1 MTLIQSKPNS
11 VVAGTHN
18 TLTMDKAQLISLITN
33 SGDANAAYY
42 ADEANWKRVVFY
54 YQDYTKKQKTVVMFD
69 TSTNQGKFKTS
80 PKSKYNKWQLR
91 RIVIEDKDNG
101 LFTLSRSASS
111 ATSALNA
118 QEMDVISPNVAPTGI
133 MLAGA
138 VNNSKSIAENT
149 TFVGNLAAV
158 DENINDSHV
167 FSIVSGGDAADFQI
181 VGSNALHFKVAPNF
195 ESGKTSYTVTVKATD
210 LEGLFVSQTFT
221 ITVVDVAEA
230 PPAESFVVSSTE
242 IKSLSAAY
250 DTVAVLSAIDPEG
263 GNNFVFSLIAGT
275 GDTDNSNF
283 YIVGNKLK
291 SKKSFNGV
299 EKDLYSIR
307 IRVTDIAGTFTDKI
321 FTFSVTTTGPAAYG
335 NVFSYYNSKYI
346 PSLLGTSTSAL
357 QRKPTGGRI
366 SNDGNC
372 ALAGNGIFI
381 KNIITGAWESRWVDS
396 PVNSYYSFCLSA
408 DGQFVAQSSNSNS
421 CAIYKKHG
429 NTFFQKSILTLPN
442 SYAAELMTF
451 NPNVNMLLV
460 YASNKSTSPYGN
472 IIVIYK
478 LTNKSIWEQ
487 SQTITLSSENNLG
500 VSLEISSD
508 NTIFYGNSTGTT
520 VKTYTYNLTT
530 GQYSAGIDINK
541 PSNLGSNIRFGENI
555 SINTVDEIAIGYYQG
570 VSIYNKQQTGGWT
583 ETHRF
588 TDTSSS
594 NYGAS
599 LSNFKNNMIAITSPS
614 GAGNKISIL
623 KKNNNIWSS
632 TSFSVSSTDSA
643 YRWAQYLVLGDNEI
657 INDSPVTHYKYV
669 NNIWTKA
676 SNTFFGPNTLTA
688 SRFSRA
694 YFVSDSLIDVSDSFN
709 LSKLAYIKE
718 NGDILF
724 NVALSTDSGKTG
736 IPGITSDDFG
746 THYQPSVSLDKKYLS
761 FSYNE
766 NNANLK
772 KFKLFKNTEENPENF
787 PFYTTELSLDLNTIG
802 INDYSVYSDINDAGN
817 VFVIASPQ
825 TSTASS
831 YGVVKVY
838 EKINNVWTNTW
849 TLNNTGGSS
858 SNRFIYP
865 KINKTGNIIAFQ
877 YFNSSSS
884 AYTLGKVYKKS
895 NLNEWIEVTNLP
907 NSTVLGSNVDI
918 IGFDK
923 DDMLMLLTPGGTI
936 GAGVH
941 SYSINA
947 SNQLVFSN
955 SIFHSVTGYR
965 FMSFTSRFDAATR
978 LNSFRD
984 RLFLQEVKTDT
995 TRFVHTEVYTKQN
1008 NNWKK
1013 IAKMPTSNT
1022 DSAYGP
1028 VVLSCDSSGS
1038 KFMAA
1043 NTATGEDFSVI
1054 KLSSQYEK
1062 EYLELEKVIVSNI
1075 QNGHTSVSADGL
1087 TMVRAKDTGASVT
1100 TIEFYAKNETDWA
1113 LQQTYTGN
1121 SDPYISSTIS
1131 EISLSGDG
1139 NTLAI
1144 GYSSKRI
1151 GSSTLMGQVDI
1162 FKRTGNSWAKIQSLD
1177 TQSSLPAGYT
1187 SSGSYRFGA
1196 SVSLDSSGTTLAVG
1210 ATHYGYGAAFI
1221 FKLNNNVWTHYYT
1234 NTNALSTNQGY
1245 TYGKRVRLSP
1255 SGNTLCLTHPSYNNA
1270 FSNQGYILVF
1280 DVPSKSSIINFYQ
1293 PSGSTGTYSFSQDG
1307 ELFVGSDNAF
1317 LIQNKIF
1324 TRSGSTWSTVDL
1336 TLASNEFN
1344 VSNFSRTSSTATYV
1358 GCYLSPNSDF
1368 AVGAGALIYKKINNG
1383 TWVRTDT
1390 LDPRDYELDTSEA
1403 NFYTII
1409 VSLSGS
1415 SDYVFMTVGQNTVI
1429 FNKS

>member
-42 ADEANWKRVVFY
+42 ADEANWKRVIFY

-101 LFTLSRSASS
+101 LFTLSRSVSS

-118 QEMDVISPNVAPTGI
+118 QEIDVISPNVAPIGI
-133 MLAGA
+133 MLTGA
-138 VNNSKSIAENT
+138 VNNAKPIAENT

-167 FSIVSGGDAADFQI
+167 FSIVSGGDGADFEI

-210 LEGLFVSQTFT
+210 LEGLFVNQTFT

-291 SKKSFNGV
+291 SKKSLDGV

-335 NVFSYYNSKYI
+335 NVFSYYDSKYI
-346 PSLLGTSTSAL
+346 PSLLGTSTSFL

-372 ALAGNGIFI
+372 ALAANGVFI
-381 KNIITGAWESRWVDS
+381 KNTITGAWESRWVDNPS
-396 PVNSYYSFCLSA
+396 NSFGSICLSA
-408 DGQFVAQSSNSNS
+408 DGQFLAQANNGDN
-421 CAIYKKHG
+421 CTIYAKYG
-429 NTFFQKSILTLPN
+429 NTFFAQRYIQLPTN
-442 SYAAELMTF
+442 YAAELITF

-460 YASNKSTSPYGN
+460 YASNKSMTPYGN

-478 LTNKSIWEQ
+478 LTNKNIWEY
-487 SQTITLSSENNLG
+487 SQTITLSSEYNLG

-508 NTIFYGNSTGTT
+508 NTIFYGNSTGTQ
-520 VKTYTYNLTT
+520 VKTYTYNPTT
-530 GQYSAGIDINK
+530 GQHSAGIDINK
-541 PSNLGSNIRFGENI
+541 PSDLGSNIRFGENI
-555 SINTVDEIAIGYYQG
+555 SINTANEIAIGYYQG
-570 VSIYNKQQTGGWT
+570 VSVYNKQETGLWT
-583 ETHRF
+583 ETYRF
-588 TDTSSS
+588 TDTSAS

-599 LSNFKNNMIAITSPS
+599 LSNFKNNMLAITSPS
-614 GAGNKISIL
+614 GSGNKISIL

-632 TSFSVSSTDSA
+632 TSFSVSSTDYA

-657 INDSPVTHYKYV
+657 INDSAVTHYKYV

-718 NGDILF
+718 NGEVLF

-736 IPGITSDDFG
+736 IPSITSDDFG
-746 THYQPSVSLDKKYLS
+746 THYQTSVSLNKKYLS

-766 NNANLK
+766 NNASLK

-787 PFYTTELSLDLNTIG
+787 PFYTTELSLDLDTIG
-802 INDYSVYSDINDAGN
+802 INDYAVYSDINDAGN

-858 SNRFIYP
+858 SNRFITP

-877 YFNSSSS
+877 YFNSSSYT
-884 AYTLGKVYKKS
+884 YTLGKVYKKS
-895 NLNEWIEVTNLP
+895 DLNQWIEVTNLP
-907 NSTVLGSNVDI
+907 NSTVHGSHIDI

-923 DDMLMLLTPGGTI
+923 DDMLMLLTTGGTTN
-936 GAGVH
+936 AGVH

-947 SNQLVFSN
+947 SNQLVLSN

-965 FMSFTSRFDAATR
+965 FMNFSGRFDAATR

-984 RLFLQEVKTDT
+984 RLFLQEVKTDNT
-995 TRFVHTEVYTKQN
+995 KFVHTEIYTKQN

-1013 IAKMPTSNT
+1013 IAKVPTSIT
-1022 DSAYGP
+1022 DTAYGP
-1028 VVLSCDSSGS
+1028 TVLSCDSSGS

-1043 NTATGEDFSVI
+1043 NTAIGENFSVI

-1087 TMVRAKDTGASVT
+1087 TMVRAKDTGASIT

-1121 SDPYISSTIS
+1121 ADTFLSSTIS

-1144 GYSSKRI
+1144 GYSGKRI
-1151 GSSTLMGQVDI
+1151 GSTTLMGQVDI

-1196 SVSLDSSGTTLAVG
+1196 SVALNSSGTTLAVG
-1210 ATHYGYGAAFI
+1210 ATHYGYGATFI
-1221 FKLNNNVWTHYYT
+1221 FTLNNNVWTHYYT
-1234 NTNALSTNQGY
+1234 NTNGLTSANQGY

-1255 SGNTLCLTHPSYNNA
+1255 SGNTLCITHPSYNNA

-1307 ELFVGSDNAF
+1307 DLFVGSDNAF
-1317 LIQNKIF
+1317 LIQNKLF
-1324 TRSGSTWSTVDL
+1324 TLSGSTWSTVDL
-1336 TLASNEFN
+1336 T
-1344 VSNFSRTSSTATYV
+1344 VTGQTGYTSNFSRTSSTATYV
-1358 GCYLSPNSDF
+1358 GNYLSPNSDF
-1368 AVGAGALIYKKINNG
+1368 AVGAGAKIFKKING
-1383 TWVRTDT
+1383 TWFWVET

-1403 NFYTII
+1403 NFYSIT
-1409 VSLSGS
+1409 VSSSGS
-1415 SDYVFMTVGQNTVI
+1415 SDHVFMTVGQNTMI